1 MNETSVKAKSILELI
16 QKHAKQS
23 PNKLCIADRKQA
35 ITYDELLRRICA
47 VAKYLADQGVV
58 KGDVIGL
65 RSAQSVQFAACFFG
79 IQWLGAIACP
89 IEKSA
94 SKKRTEEVLSQISG
108 QFMLDFDE
116 YEMENVKTL
125 SISNAYDYD
134 DRSMDMAE
142 QKEESISEIIFTT
155 GTTGKS
161 KGILV
166 CNRCNLAIAEN
177 VIDSVSMTEDEV
189 ELITSPTSHSLAIRR
204 LYAAMYIGS
213 SVVFSENFL
222 LYENL
227 WGLMDRYNV
236 TAITIVPA
244 ILNLILEAY
253 KEKLGEYDARLNYIQ
268 IGSAPLHESVKE
280 RLTQLL
286 PTTRLYNTYG
296 ATESGCTIV
305 LEFSKYGDRAGCVG
319 KKSVNTRLF
328 FTDKSR
334 AHILQS
340 TDEETAGYLAFDGDM
355 NMSGYVGD
363 PKMTAEVLAD
373 GVIYTN
379 DIGYLGADGLVYLLG
394 RDGEVINSGGLK
406 INPVE
411 IEEIVEKIDR
421 IRDCAC
427 VPVKNERLGEVP
439 KLYIVCESDF
449 AMTNRE
455 IKNYIRQYLEDY
467 KVPAQ
472 IEKISQI
479 PRTFNGKIIRKQ
491 LIEYD
496 KQTQSKSV

>member
-1 MNETSVKAKSILELI
+1 MSRTTLKAKSILELI
-16 QKHAKQS
+16 QRHAKQF
-23 PNKLCIADRKQA
+23 PDKLCIADRKQA
-35 ITYDELLRRICA
+35 ITYGGLLHKICA
-47 VAKYLADQGVV
+47 VARYLTDQGVE
-58 KGDVIGL
+58 KGNVVGL

-79 IQWLGAIACP
+79 IQWIGAVVCP
-89 IEKSA
+89 LEKSA
-94 SKKRTEEVLSQISG
+94 SPKRTKEVLSKISG
-108 QFMLDFDE
+108 QYVLDFDE
-116 YEMENVKTL
+116 YEVENAKVL
-125 SISNAYDYD
+125 SILNAYDSD
-134 DRSMDMAE
+134 DRFVDMAL
-142 QKEESISEIIFTT
+142 QEEEGISEIIFTT
-155 GTTGKS
+155 GTTGQS

-166 CNRCNLAIAEN
+166 SNRCNLAIAEN

-189 ELITSPTSHSLAIRR
+189 ELISSPTSHSLAIRR

-213 SVVFSENFL
+213 SVIFSENFL

-227 WGLMDRYNV
+227 WGLIDKYNV

-268 IGSAPLHESVKE
+268 IGSAPLHEYIKE
-280 RLTQLL
+280 RLLKLL

-305 LEFSKYGDRAGCVG
+305 LEFSRYGDRAGCVG
-319 KKSVNTRLF
+319 KISVNTRLF

-334 AHILQS
+334 THILES
-340 TDEETAGYLAFDGDM
+340 TDEKTAGYLAFDGDM

-363 PKMTAEVLAD
+363 PDMTAEVLAD

-379 DIGYLGADGLVYLLG
+379 DIGYLGADGLIYLLG

-411 IEEIVEKIDR
+411 IEEIVEKIDK

-427 VPVKNERLGEVP
+427 VPAKNERLGEVP
-439 KLYIVCESDF
+439 KLYIACESDF
-449 AMTNRE
+449 AMTNQE
-455 IKNYIRQYLEDY
+455 IKKYIRKYLEDY
-467 KVPAQ
+467 KVPVQ
-472 IEKISQI
+472 IERISQI

-491 LIEYD
+491 LIEYNN
-496 KQTQSKSV
+496 